1 MGSRET
7 VLVTGASSG
16 IGVDIAR
23 CFAESGADLILLAR
37 REEAL
42 RAHAEG
48 FRDTYGV
55 SAHVLPVD
63 LSEPGAAETVT
74 DRLGEMGLR
83 VDVLVNNAGFGGRG
97 AFVDLDEQ
105 RQVDMIQVNIAA
117 LTHLSR
123 RLLPGMLER
132 GRGGILNVGS
142 TAGFQPGPNMAVYY
156 ATKAY
161 VLSFSEA
168 LAQEV
173 SGTGVTVTCLAPGPT
188 KTEFADR
195 AGMGDAFLFSSGA
208 AMSSAAVA
216 SYGVNA
222 FRRGE
227 SLAVPGLPNK
237 AGAFATRFLPRS
249 LASKVAEFLH
259 GSDA

>member
-1 MGSRET
+1 
-7 VLVTGASSG
+7 
-16 IGVDIAR
+16 
-23 CFAESGADLILLAR
+23 
-37 REEAL
+37 
-42 RAHAEG
+42 
-48 FRDTYGV
+48 
-55 SAHVLPVD
+55 
-63 LSEPGAAETVT
+63 
-74 DRLGEMGLR
+74 
-83 VDVLVNNAGFGGRG
+83 
-97 AFVDLDEQ
+97 
-105 RQVDMIQVNIAA
+105 
-117 LTHLSR
+117 
-123 RLLPGMLER
+123 MLER

-173 SGTGVTVTCLAPGPT
+173 TGTGVTVTCLAPGPT

-216 SYGVNA
+216 SYGVDA